1 MNHFTPVKRPVFFSF
16 GWPWF
21 RGLSAGLVVCVAFV
35 ALYTVDIPQLL
46 RGVLKWIEQLGP
58 WGPFLYAAIFIL
70 AAVCLVPVWPLTLG
84 AGAVFGLPWGVIY
97 ASIAS
102 TLGATAAFLV
112 GRHLARDW
120 VARKTEGNASLAAV
134 DRAVEQEGWRIVL
147 LLRLSPLFPFNLLNY
162 AFGLTR
168 VKWLPYFIATWIGM
182 MPSTIMYVYLGALAR
197 AGVDLTRRTVAE
209 WVFYGFGLVATLIA
223 VILITGM
230 ARRALA
236 GHGHNGLRSQ
246 RTAGINSQETG
257 QVTRTVKDSAS

>member
-1 MNHFTPVKRPVFFSF
+1 MNHFTPVKRPALISCR
-16 GWPWF
+16 WPWF
-21 RGLSAGLVVCVAFV
+21 RWMSAGLVVGVAV
-35 ALYTVDIPQLL
+35 VVLYTVDIPQLL

-58 WGPFLYAAIFIL
+58 WGPFWYVAIYIL
-70 AAVCLVPVWPLTLG
+70 AAVFLVPVWPLTLG
-84 AGAVFGLPWGVIY
+84 AGAVFALPWGVIY

-120 VARKTEGNASLAAV
+120 VARKMEGNARLAAV

-168 VKWLPYFIATWIGM
+168 VKWLPYVIASWIGM
-182 MPSTIMYVYLGALAR
+182 MPSTIMYVYLGSLAR
-197 AGVDLTRRTVAE
+197 AGVDLTGRTVAE

-223 VILITGM
+223 VVLITRM
-230 ARRALA
+230 ARRAL
-236 GHGHNGLRSQ
+236 GGRGQNGLSRP
-246 RTAGINSQETG
+246 
-257 QVTRTVKDSAS
+257 